1 MKQETKAKFALILSM
16 SIFGTI
22 GIFRR
27 YIPLSSSAIA
37 FVRGVIGTFSLLLV
51 ILFLKKPIDKDRI
64 KKYLLLLILS
74 GAMIGFN
81 WILLFEAYNYTSIAT
96 ATLCYY
102 MAPVIVI
109 LSSPFVLK
117 EKLTVKK
124 SICTL
129 VAFVGMVL
137 VSGVIENGFNVTSE
151 MKGVLFGLGAAILYG
166 SVVLINKMITGID
179 AYSKTIIQLASASIT
194 LFPYLLITEGGIHI
208 PNDFFILSMIVMV
221 GVIHT
226 GFAYA
231 LYFGTAKDLD
241 AQTMALYSY
250 IDPIVAIILSVLLLH
265 EGMNAFELIGAIL
278 ILGATII
285 SDLNLKKAK

>member
-1 MKQETKAKFALILSM
+1 MKQETKAKLALILSM

-51 ILFLKKPIDKDRI
+51 MLCFKKPIDKDRI

-124 SICTL
+124 CICTL

-194 LFPYLLITEGGIHI
+194 LFPYLLVTEGGIHI